1 MSHFDK
7 TVDMTEA
14 SKSLV
19 HLCTDKSITMNE
31 LVTSIGGL
39 SGVLGS
45 GTMQIEY
52 GLSANSSSLSTA
64 IILATGFSATKF
76 DRYDPVDLALRGK
89 GNLEEEED
97 LDRSVNYESLLPNLE
112 NGLES

>member
-1 MSHFDK
+1 
-7 TVDMTEA
+7 A

-31 LVTSIGGL
+31 LVSSIGGL

-52 GLSANSSSLSTA
+52 GLSANSSSVSVA
-64 IILATGFSATKF
+64 IIMATGFSSTKF
-76 DRYDPVDLALRGK
+76 DHYDPIDLSLRGR
-89 GNLEEEED
+89 GNLESD
-97 LDRSVNYESLLPNLE
+97 SDQFVDYESLLPNIE
-112 NGLES
+112 TD

>member
-1 MSHFDK
+1 SHFDR
-7 TVDMTEA
+7 TVDMREA

-64 IILATGFSATKF
+64 IIMATGFSVTKF
-76 DRYDPVDLALRGK
+76 DHYDPVDQALRGRSD
-89 GNLEEEED
+89 LENDFDQFVE
-97 LDRSVNYESLLPNLE
+97 LESLLPNLE
-112 NGLES
+112 TE